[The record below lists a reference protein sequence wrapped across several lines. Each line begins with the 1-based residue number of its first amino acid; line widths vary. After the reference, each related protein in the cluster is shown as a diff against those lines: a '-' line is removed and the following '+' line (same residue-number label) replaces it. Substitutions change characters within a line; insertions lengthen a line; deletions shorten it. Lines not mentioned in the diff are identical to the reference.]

1 MFMSLGIK
9 CPFCGEALEMEY
21 YSKGKGGF

>member
-1 MFMSLGIK
+1 MSLGIK